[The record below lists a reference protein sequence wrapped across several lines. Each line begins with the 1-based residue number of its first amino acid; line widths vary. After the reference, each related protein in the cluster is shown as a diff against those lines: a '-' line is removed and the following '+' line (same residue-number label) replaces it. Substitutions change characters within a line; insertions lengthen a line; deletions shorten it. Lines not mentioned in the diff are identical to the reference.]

1 MIRFLRCVATLMVGL
16 SAAAT
21 GCHSYRPTTRLPYS
35 AEDVRL
41 DLREPTALR
50 TVRGQDTLTLHVSSL
65 RGSVSR
71 VVNDTAFIVMSDYSP
86 ADGEPALPTSQV
98 RGAVAVIPLGNVR
111 LTSLREFSAAKT
123 IPLAIVGSAAAL
135 LAALAGVILI
145 ACSNKACM

>member
-1 MIRFLRCVATLMVGL
+1 MIRFLRCVATLIVAL

-65 RGSVSR
+65 RGSVTR

-86 ADGEPALPTSQV
+86 PAGESALPGSQV
-98 RGAVAVIPLGNVR
+98 RGAMAVIPLGSVR
-111 LTSLREFSAAKT
+111 RTSLRELSAAKT
-123 IPLAIVGSAAAL
+123 IPVAIVGGAAAL
-135 LAALAGVILI
+135 LTVAAVVILAI
-145 ACSNKACM
+145 CSEKACM